1 MNLDELFPKTDPSKM
16 QPDEICTICH
26 DVVFFINIKKRNL
39 LYLDPYLVGINS
51 I

>member
-26 DVVFFINIKKRNL
+26 DVIF
-39 LYLDPYLVGINS
+39 
-51 I
+51 